1 MRLELIPTLAQVQV
15 AGGATRSLLGAVRK
29 RLHRTEIERLV
40 FWHYEVETEGYE
52 SLLDALFVE
61 TFPEFRPA
69 CVAFYARTGPPLRK
83 ILTADEARAYDIVL
97 VGLIEMG
104 HYRRLL
110 GEPGGW
116 SAVQE
121 SFYRFITPRP
131 SLPGALR

>member
-1 MRLELIPTLAQVQV
+1 MPTLAQVQV
-15 AGGATRSLLGAVRK
+15 AGGATRALLASTRE
-29 RLHRTEIERLV
+29 RLHRTEIERLL
-40 FWHYEVETEGYE
+40 FEHYGIETDGYE

-69 CVAFYARTGPPLRK
+69 CAAFYAATGLPLRK
-83 ILTADEARAYDIVL
+83 ILTADEARTYDVVL

-104 HYRRLL
+104 HYRCLL

-116 SAVQE
+116 DAVQA

-131 SLPGALR
+131 PNPGALQ